1 MTYHHHT
8 GSSSSPA
15 IVTRGLTRHFTSRKQ
30 TVEAVQGLDLEIG
43 QGELVAF
50 LGPNGAGKSTTLRML
65 TTLIPPTSGSAEVA
79 GHDVVTA
86 QRDVRQAIGFVGQ
99 GNGAGHR
106 QLGRDELVS
115 QGRAHGLSRAD
126 AHRRAG
132 ELIEDLDLGAVAD
145 RKVST
150 LSGGQ
155 RRRLDIAMGLVHLP
169 RVLFLDEPSTGLDPQ
184 NRANLQELVRRLHA
198 ESGSTVVL
206 TTHYL
211 EEADALAGR
220 VIVVDH
226 GRMIADDSAA
236 RLKSRLGDLVR
247 LGFGTSAEAGRA
259 AARLERVPD
268 SRVDVD
274 GDTVSLRVKDGST
287 MVGEL
292 LADLAADGVPPTR
305 VEVARPTLDDVF
317 LDLTGRS
324 LRETQQTDQTTTEA
338 DAASAQTRER
348 GRSMSTFVSDTVNVM
363 NRELKPVWR
372 EPMAVVFAMIQP
384 LVFLGLFA
392 PLLPEMATGGSALQW
407 FVPGIVA
414 MTALMGASFTGSSL
428 MEEMQSGSHERQLV
442 SPLGRPALL
451 VGRALKEVVPM
462 LMQVVIIVA
471 VVTPFSFDLHL
482 GGVVAAALV
491 LSLFSVGVG
500 ALSFAL
506 ALASKG
512 QDWMFWTVQQTLLF
526 PALLTAG
533 VLLPMEGAPR
543 WLEVVSM
550 LNPMTYVVDATRAL
564 FAGTYPADVVAQ
576 GVAGAAVVAA
586 LGLVV
591 GVRAMRRSS

>member
-1 MTYHHHT
+1 MTHHQHSDH
-8 GSSSSPA
+8 SSSAA

-65 TTLIPPTSGSAEVA
+65 TTLIPPTSGSASVA
-79 GHDVVTA
+79 GHDVVTG
-86 QRDVRQAIGFVGQ
+86 QRDVRRAIGFVGQ

-126 AHRRAG
+126 AHRRAA
-132 ELIEDLDLGAVAD
+132 ELVEELDLGAVAD
-145 RKVST
+145 RKVSS

-184 NRANLQELVRRLHA
+184 NRANLQQLIQRLHA

-226 GRMIADDSAA
+226 GRVIADDTAA
-236 RLKSRLGDLVR
+236 RLKSSLGDLVR
-247 LGFGTSAEAGRA
+247 LGFGAAADAGRA

-268 SRVDVD
+268 SRVDVS
-274 GDTVSLRVKDGST
+274 GVTVDLRVKDGST
-287 MVGEL
+287 LVGEV

-324 LRETQQTDQTTTEA
+324 LRETQHTTESPTA
-338 DAASAQTRER
+338 ESTRTE
-348 GRSMSTFVSDTVNVM
+348 S
-363 NRELKPVWR
+363 E
-372 EPMAVVFAMIQP
+372 
-384 LVFLGLFA
+384 
-392 PLLPEMATGGSALQW
+392 
-407 FVPGIVA
+407 
-414 MTALMGASFTGSSL
+414 
-428 MEEMQSGSHERQLV
+428 
-442 SPLGRPALL
+442 
-451 VGRALKEVVPM
+451 
-462 LMQVVIIVA
+462 
-471 VVTPFSFDLHL
+471 
-482 GGVVAAALV
+482 VAA
-491 LSLFSVGVG
+491 
-500 ALSFAL
+500 
-506 ALASKG
+506 
-512 QDWMFWTVQQTLLF
+512 
-526 PALLTAG
+526 
-533 VLLPMEGAPR
+533 
-543 WLEVVSM
+543 
-550 LNPMTYVVDATRAL
+550 
-564 FAGTYPADVVAQ
+564 
-576 GVAGAAVVAA
+576 
-586 LGLVV
+586 
-591 GVRAMRRSS
+591 